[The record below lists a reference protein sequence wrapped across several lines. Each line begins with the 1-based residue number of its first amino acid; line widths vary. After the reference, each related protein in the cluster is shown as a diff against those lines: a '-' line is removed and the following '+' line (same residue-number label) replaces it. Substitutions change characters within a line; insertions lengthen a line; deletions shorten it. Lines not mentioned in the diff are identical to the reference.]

1 MLMTLRSNGIFPDQQ
16 NTTHTQSFNT
26 YPSSSNT
33 SQIADP
39 VPVGQYTE
47 ETPLRTSSPLRS
59 SHGQYS
65 PSASTGQFTSAQKS
79 RVAGKRRSPPL
90 MNGLLGNAP
99 QPVMYV
105 RALYDYEADDRTSLS
120 FHEGD
125 VIQVITQLESGWWD
139 GVINGVRGWF
149 PSNYCQVIANPE
161 DALEGKQNGTT
172 GDADDE
178 DVDEEEEEEDTEE
191 FEDQYEEESADSE
204 RDEMTQLPMEG
215 TSSDERTRADFWI
228 PQATPDGRLFYFNTD
243 TGESSME
250 LPLESPSSVTENGPR
265 DRMNVNIPEKT
276 RPPPEMM
283 ARGYMQDEED
293 ESDGNSASE
302 LEGETLMLASRSSY
316 VRFDSLMI
324 FFMLTHPSASK
335 TTVFGL

>member
-16 NTTHTQSFNT
+16 NTSSFNNYST
-26 YPSSSNT
+26 NP
-33 SQIADP
+33 SQIAET
-39 VPVGQYTE
+39 VIQYTE
-47 ETPLRTSSPLRS
+47 ETPLHDSLPRQNR
-59 SHGQYS
+59 GQYS
-65 PSASTGQFTSAQKS
+65 LSSTEELVAAQYSKASN
-79 RVAGKRRSPPL
+79 RRRSPPQ

-99 QPVMYV
+99 QPLIYV

-149 PSNYCQVIANPE
+149 PSNYCQIISADEVEN
-161 DALEGKQNGTT
+161 KQNGMNGMN
-172 GDADDE
+172 GDQSEEDAEDE
-178 DVDEEEEEEDTEE
+178 DEYTEEEEDQYD
-191 FEDQYEEESADSE
+191 EDEVDPE

-215 TSSDERTRADFWI
+215 TNNTERTRADFWI
-228 PQATPDGRLFYFNTD
+228 PQATPDGRLFYFNTE
-243 TGESSME
+243 TGESRTEM
-250 LPLESPSSVTENGPR
+250 PLESPSSTMENGPR

-293 ESDGNSASE
+293 DDSEGNSASE

-316 VRFDSLMI
+316 VR
-324 FFMLTHPSASK
+324 
-335 TTVFGL
+335 